1 MARRAGT
8 VLYDRRMKII
18 SETHA
23 IVEPTPEG
31 LALPHATRHPRPPR
45 LPARSR
51 FAPAATGAAL
61 LGTALLS
68 ACVYHMPI
76 RQGNY
81 LDPAAVA
88 QVRPGMTHSQVR
100 FLLGTPM
107 VPGGFDNSRWDYD
120 YYLDQG
126 RLRQHQH
133 AHVTVYFSGNAVARV
148 VSDVH
153 SAPVTTVTR
162 GGVKYP
168 VPF

>member
-1 MARRAGT
+1 LAVHVHRPIARQAGT

-18 SETHA
+18 AEIPA
-23 IVEPTPEG
+23 AVESARKHP
-31 LALPHATRHPRPPR
+31 ALPQ
-45 LPARSR
+45 
-51 FAPAATGAAL
+51 AL
-61 LGTALLS
+61 LGATMLGTLLLA

-81 LDPAAVA
+81 LDPTAVA
-88 QVRPGMTHSQVR
+88 QVKAGMTHSQVR

-120 YYLDQG
+120 YYLDEG
-126 RLRQHQH
+126 RIKRQQR
-133 AHVTVYFSGNAVARV
+133 AHVTVYFSGNVVARV
-148 VSDVH
+148 VSDVQT
-153 SAPVTTVTR
+153 APVTTVTR

>member
-1 MARRAGT
+1 MPSPVVSPLDRPASRHVPQRSRAG
-8 VLYDRRMKII
+8 
-18 SETHA
+18 SW
-23 IVEPTPEG
+23 
-31 LALPHATRHPRPPR
+31 
-45 LPARSR
+45 PAR
-51 FAPAATGAAL
+51 ATGRTAL
-61 LGTALLS
+61 LGVLGATLLA

-81 LDPAAVA
+81 LDPTAVA

-120 YYLDQG
+120 YYLDEGHIRREQ
-126 RLRQHQH
+126 R
-133 AHVTVYFSGNAVARV
+133 AHVTIFFSGNTVARV
-148 VSDVH
+148 VSDVR